1 MWTIIIIK
9 EYDERNTIY
18 TITRTTDS
26 LVPRLL
32 QQLHPKAL
40 KQALSDLNIPPHQV
54 AFSSGIGQAAKL
66 PHYMKCNLF
75 NGLHGRA
82 LPVATGIKLAN
93 HDLQV
98 IAEGGDGD
106 GYAEGG
112 NHFIHAM
119 RRNLGLTYLVHN
131 NQIYGLTKGQTSPPR
146 NSVSSSSTTPMGNF
160 NFPEQPL
167 TLAIAAECSFVA
179 RGFAGDADQLTE
191 LIIAGLKNPGFSL
204 IDILQPC
211 ITFNKVNTFKW
222 YQERVYKLPPEY
234 DPYDKPAAM
243 ARAQEWGDKIPT
255 GIIYK
260 NNRVPLEKQLPQI
273 SEFSL
278 LIMKA
283 CTKKEI
289 NL

>member
-1 MWTIIIIK
+1 MTEMNESKI
-9 EYDERNTIY
+9 YHSPDEIAWCPGCFN
-18 TITRTTDS
+18 DS
-26 LVPRLL
+26 IL
-32 QQLHPKAL
+32 KAL
-40 KQALSDLNIPPHQV
+40 KQALSDLDIPPHQL

-66 PHYMKCNLF
+66 PHYIKCNLF

-82 LPVATGIKLAN
+82 LPVAQGIKLAN
-93 HDLQV
+93 HQLQV

-112 NHFIHAM
+112 NHFIHAV

-131 NQIYGLTKGQTSPPR
+131 NQIYGLTKGQTSPT
-146 NSVSSSSTTPMGNF
+146 SEFGFVSPTTPLGNL

-179 RGFAGDADQLTE
+179 RGFAGDAGQLTE
-191 LIIAGLKNPGFSL
+191 LIIAGLKNPGFSF

-222 YQERVYKLPPEY
+222 YQDRVYKLPPEY
-234 DPYDKPAAM
+234 DPYDKTVAFAK
-243 ARAQEWGDKIPT
+243 AQEWGDKIPT

-260 NNRVPLEKQLPQI
+260 NNRVPLEKQLPQLSRI
-273 SEFSL
+273 SL
-278 LIMKA
+278 LKGEQ
-283 CTKKEI
+283 KKDDRESLI
-289 NL
+289 TEFR